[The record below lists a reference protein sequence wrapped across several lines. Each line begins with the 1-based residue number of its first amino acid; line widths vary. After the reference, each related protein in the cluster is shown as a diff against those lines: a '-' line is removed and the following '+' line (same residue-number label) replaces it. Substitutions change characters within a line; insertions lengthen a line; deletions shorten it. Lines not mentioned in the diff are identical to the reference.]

1 MQTICR
7 GPWLTEVPAEILR
20 HDQTMA
26 PQTPEYPSNQHTGM
40 PSPYMSNYPP
50 MAEAHPS
57 LNPFAVPHVITN
69 QQPDLYIVA
78 FKCCRAD
85 VYYVPA
91 NSGLHPK
98 AGELVVV
105 EGDRGVDLGTVTH
118 ARISVE
124 EARRLKAEATAKHF
138 QWLMVFSRTMKDQP
152 GATLT
157 TGLLANT
164 NGDKGSA
171 VGGMGPRVPLPTSV
185 NHPNQIQTRDEDLK
199 PKALKRIAF
208 EHEIQQLREKEAAE
222 AKAKRV
228 CSTKVNEHGLNMEI
242 LDAEFQL

>member
-1 MQTICR
+1 MADPVPNYAP
-7 GPWLTEVPAEILR
+7 GPRA
-20 HDQTMA
+20 
-26 PQTPEYPSNQHTGM
+26 GM
-40 PSPYMSNYPP
+40 SSQYMSSYPP
-50 MAEAHPS
+50 LDASHAS
-57 LNPFAVPHVITN
+57 LNPYAVPHVITN
-69 QQPDLYIVA
+69 QQPDLYMVA

-118 ARISVE
+118 ARISME
-124 EARRLKAEATAKHF
+124 EAKRLKGEATAKHF
-138 QWLMVFSRTMKDQP
+138 NWLMVFSRTMKDTH
-152 GATLT
+152 GASIN

-171 VGGMGPRVPLPTSV
+171 VGGMGPRVPLPSSA
-185 NHPNQIQTRDEDLK
+185 NHPNQLSTRDEEIK

-208 EHEIQQLREKEAAE
+208 EHEIQQLREKETAE

-228 CSTKVNEHGLNMEI
+228 CGTKVSEHGLSMEI